1 MKHKTHNLAF
11 KSFTK
16 WSQNSFSPSPT
27 APQCMPVLNWKDTIT
42 QLQQNPWTFI
52 YLFAKVPTVW
62 LESLLMWTLGW
73 EDKID
78 FIAFK
83 LANLVNCFKGTC
95 WQWVRNKWNFA
106 KSGKKRGPRE
116 REANADHF
124 CWSNFTLVTEVLL
137 YKNNLFYKWA
147 VKPLEKPTMNNL

>member
-1 MKHKTHNLAF
+1 MVLRWHVELIMKHKTHNLAF

-52 YLFAKVPTVW
+52 YLFAKVSTVW

-95 WQWVRNKWNFA
+95 WQWVRNKWNLA

-116 REANADHF
+116 REEGLCMHF
-124 CWSNFTLVTEVLL
+124 PTEYRLMQIIFVEAILL
-137 YKNNLFYKWA
+137 
-147 VKPLEKPTMNNL
+147 